1 MADLTYLL
9 ITLASFALLAL
20 LAGAIDRRLHDPDE
34 DAERS
39 LAEPTAEPAD
49 DEAVTR

>member
-1 MADLTYLL
+1 VADLIYLL

-20 LAGAIDRRLHDPDE
+20 LAGAIDRRLHDPGEDDE
-34 DAERS
+34 SSVDTTTRTSA
-39 LAEPTAEPAD
+39 